1 MARRYKTTRAV
12 GKITKKA
19 YEQAQKDMIRRREEA
34 IKAIRKA
41 KVVDIEIRIV
51 YLMLVV
57 IVLMFAISP
66 FVILYRIRKRNK
78 KVQGTKGGDSFT
90 QQTALMNEN
99 PIGDINNLS
108 MDASVQPSTSMN
120 AQPLMQPSMSM
131 NAQPLMQPSMS
142 SQMQSYGNALV
153 NGTQQMQKIINGT
166 GTIINDINNV
176 TNSF

>member
-19 YEQAQKDMIRRREEA
+19 YEQAQKDMMRRREEA

-41 KVVDIEIRIV
+41 KVVDIEIKIV

-78 KVQGTKGGDSFT
+78 TVQGTKGGDAFT
-90 QQTALMNEN
+90 HQTVLMNEN
-99 PIGDINNLS
+99 PIGDVNDVS
-108 MDASVQPSTSMN
+108 SQ
-120 AQPLMQPSMSM
+120 MQPSMSS
-131 NAQPLMQPSMS
+131 QMQPSMS

-153 NGTQQMQKIINGT
+153 NGSQRVQKIINGT
-166 GTIINDINNV
+166 GTIINDINNM
-176 TNSF
+176 TNTF